1 MGLWKK
7 LLAAAA
13 ACGLSGQATAS
24 DPAFPKTGLF
34 AVESYSSG
42 PVEPPTRSRPAAA
55 LPDAR
60 ARLRSSLEADGFYGA
75 IFEPR
80 GYGSG
85 PGVRSASAS
94 GPGVRSASGSEPIGG
109 SVSDPVFGPV
119 SGPVFDPVF
128 GSGPSI
134 DAEVWS
140 ASAST
145 GEERLFGPAP
155 TFGWRVWGAAELLYG
170 TGQAANVPPLVT
182 TGPASQGLFQAGAL
196 GQPGTVVLFGGRK
209 LLDTWRAGLRA
220 ELGLWFDPSHTWGG
234 VARFYS
240 LFSTGERFV
249 GSGIGTNVLN
259 VPQFFPVGT
268 TVIQL
273 PVYVGFPGVTTGS
286 VTATAETTFGGG
298 DISIRRRGWQGESW
312 RIDGLF
318 GYRQL
323 YLGDQLGAGFTVVSA
338 QLPQPGTPV
347 LLGNDD
353 VRTRNHFYGSHVGV
367 IGSAVGGRWMVQ
379 TLGAVALGVNVNEL
393 DYERSRLATVANVP
407 LPLVQTALSDRTT
420 YFGVVAE
427 GGVRLHFRLT
437 DQARLTFGY
446 TALFWGNLR
455 RAQEQYNL
463 TPTLDNNMSNYLVH
477 TLAWGAEI
485 RY

>member
-13 ACGLSGQATAS
+13 ACGLSGQATAT

-34 AVESYSSG
+34 AVEAYSSG
-42 PVEPPTRSRPAAA
+42 PVEPPARPRPPVA

-85 PGVRSASAS
+85 PGVRPTS
-94 GPGVRSASGSEPIGG
+94 GTG
-109 SVSDPVFGPV
+109 PVFGPTSGPV
-119 SGPVFDPVF
+119 FGPTSGPVFDPV
-128 GSGPSI
+128 GGPVSGPGLSVE
-134 DAEVWS
+134 AEGRG
-140 ASAST
+140 ASVST

-155 TFGWRVWGAAELLYG
+155 TFGWRVWGGAEVLYG

-182 TGPASQGLFQAGAL
+182 TGPAGQGLLQAGAL

-240 LFSTGERFV
+240 LFSTGEQFV

-259 VPQFFPVGT
+259 LPQFFPVGN

-273 PVYVGFPGVTTGS
+273 PIYVGFPGVTTGS

-338 QLPQPGTPV
+338 QLPQGQLAQPGTPV

-353 VRTRNHFYGSHVGV
+353 VRTRNHFYGSHVGM

-379 TLGAVALGVNVNEL
+379 TLGSVALGVNVNEL
-393 DYERSRLATVANVP
+393 DYERSRLATVANLP

-477 TLAWGAEI
+477 TLAWGAEV